1 MRMNTVRNEE
11 GFTMIVVMM
20 AMLFVSLVLVA
31 TVSAVNGDLRL
42 TERDLDR
49 KQAYEAAEAGLADYS
64 YHLNSDTNYW
74 TKCATVPAPTA
85 VNQLGST
92 TNRKA
97 VPGTSGATYALELVP
112 ATGKSSC
119 STADP
124 AGSMIEQSGSALGT
138 FRIRST
144 GYAGGTQVRVV
155 ATYRRSSFLD
165 YVYFTQLETSDPVT
179 YGYTNSTQIAGA
191 NSQCSKTETAGRYSQ
206 KIPGTYNDYCDRI
219 LFAGSEQIKG
229 PLHTN
234 DKLRITGSP
243 TFGRTAADSIE
254 AGARPRLVLRRLGV
268 AELRRHP
275 EAGRAD
281 PHSTRD

>member
-1 MRMNTVRNEE
+1 MRMSTVRNEE

-42 TERDLDR
+42 TGRDLDR

-74 TKCATVPAPTA
+74 TKCATVPTPTA

-92 TNRKA
+92 ANRKA

-112 ATGKSSC
+112 ASGKSSC
-119 STADP
+119 SITDP
-124 AGSMIEQSGSALGT
+124 AGSMIEQTGTALGT
-138 FRIRST
+138 FRIRAT
-144 GYAGGTQVRVV
+144 GYSGNTQVRVV
-155 ATYRRSSFLD
+155 ATFRRRSFLD

-179 YGYTNSTQIAGA
+179 YGYTTPAAIAGA
-191 NSQCSKTETAGRYSQ
+191 NSQCSKTETAGRYLAP
-206 KIPGTYNDYCDRI
+206 IPGTTGDYCDRI
-219 LFAGSEQIKG
+219 LFANTEQIKG

-243 TFGRTAADSIE
+243 TFGRTAADLIE
-254 AGARPRLVLRRLGV
+254 AGADPAWSAAAPPRRTSS
-268 AELRRHP
+268 AP
-275 EAGRAD
+275 
-281 PHSTRD
+281 